1 MIDKSL
7 VKKRFEKSLKTY
19 DENALIQK
27 IMAEKLIGLFNK
39 THFDSVLEI
48 GCSTGVLTKELTQ
61 KIEFNQ
67 YYANDIV
74 SKSGEYFKQ
83 IVPDGVFISG
93 DIEKSKLPDNFDL
106 IISNACFQW
115 LNNFEYTVKNLY
127 NKLNDGGILAFSV
140 FGDENLKE
148 IKSIFNLS
156 DKFYSLEN
164 LKKIFSNYNVIKFE
178 EDKHQLYFDSP
189 LSVLKHLK
197 YTGANALQPY
207 KMTKSKLKIFED
219 KYSELYK
226 KNDKVF
232 LTYNP
237 VYIVLKK

>member
-19 DENALIQK
+19 DENAVIQK
-27 IMAEKLIGLFNK
+27 IMAEKLITLFNK
-39 THFDSVLEI
+39 TDFNSVLEI
-48 GCSTGVLTKELTQ
+48 GCSTGVLTKELTS
-61 KIEFNQ
+61 KIKFNQ
-67 YYANDIV
+67 YFANDIV
-74 SKSGEYFKQ
+74 PKSEEYFKQ
-83 IVPDGVFISG
+83 IVPNGVFISG
-93 DIEKSKLPDNFDL
+93 DIEKSELPNNFDL

-115 LNNFEYTVKNLY
+115 LNSFENTVENLY

-148 IKSIFNLS
+148 IKSIFNIPN
-156 DKFYSLEN
+156 KFYSLED
-164 LKKIFSNYNVIKFE
+164 LKKIFSKYNVIKFE
-178 EDKHQLYFDSP
+178 EEKHQLYFDSP
-189 LSVLKHLK
+189 LDVLKHLK
-197 YTGANALQPY
+197 YTGANALQHY
-207 KMTKSKLKIFED
+207 KMTKSKLKMFED
-219 KYSELYK
+219 KYNELYK